1 MSGNDKNKNQPK
13 QPGHLGGGTGGG
25 SIDMEIIEKRNEAGN
40 KNGLNDK
47 QLERYLKQYE
57 ENHKK

>member
-1 MSGNDKNKNQPK
+1 MSENDKNKNQPK
-13 QPGHLGGGTGGG
+13 QPDHLGSGAGGG
-25 SIDMEIIEKRNEAGN
+25 SIDMEKIEKRNEAGN
-40 KNGLNDK
+40 KSGLNDK